1 MIYNNLNL
9 PATLVHSVNGKKYT
23 LNGKLLSIN
32 ESTKLATMQFGD
44 KTSSNIP
51 LNEVYLNE
59 GALKDMIKKTGK
71 KIKDA
76 TKKAWEKIKGV
87 LSLIG
92 GFLIPVDEDGNELAE
107 FINSPINYPL
117 MELPEAIKVVPSDKT
132 LQLCAVCGGNVVN
145 DYTVDEAFADYE
157 AAARAKDIQ
166 DFATENELDV
176 DKLNNVISEIIGMQ
190 VDIDI

>member
-44 KTSSNIP
+44 KTNSNIP

-76 TKKAWEKIKGV
+76 AKKTWEKIKGV

-92 GFLIPVDEDGNELAE
+92 GFLIPVDEDGNELTE

-117 MELPEAIKVVPSDKT
+117 MDLPESIKIVPSDKT
-132 LQLCAVCGGNVVN
+132 LQLCAACGGDVMN
-145 DYTVDEAFADYE
+145 DYTIDEAFADSI
-157 AAARAKDIQ
+157 AREK
-166 DFATENELDV
+166 
-176 DKLNNVISEIIGMQ
+176 
-190 VDIDI
+190 